1 MSLIVH
7 HSRRI
12 FLAFAL
18 GVAGVAT
25 VGTPAHAE
33 DLGATDF
40 NIAMNLA
47 GLAQSSVSIGALNCS
62 DGSRTFGS
70 SGEMLIGLATDSRVQ
85 TQLDLLCKPTLNI
98 DSGVKLVSGT
108 MTVPSKGI
116 TDGVFTAECSAKSS
130 MAVNANVAIGVAVS
144 GLISLNVT
152 SASAPLAIGCTFKG
166 SSASKGTEVFGTID
180 GHADVTGMCSSAC
193 VAISMTARAT
203 ITAAT
208 GELKGQTGTGTYSY
222 SDAFEVPEFASIADR
237 LAQMKG
243 RERVRDQRIS
253 CPEGAQDCTIYD
265 SNPCPNGED
274 TCEFKKT
281 EGSGDFQCPAG
292 ATCTIVS
299 PPSTVQS
306 SSVKKQSSRPPATMR
321 IDLASRP
328 GQAAIV
334 RPMPPTGGS
343 AAKLSAGTAVTIGG
357 APNGTCTVT
366 MKAKKSVKR
375 VVKLNANGVGTFAYS
390 APQLKILSTQ
400 LGIASSKTKTMTLS
414 AICSGNSPSQT
425 RVISL

>member
-1 MSLIVH
+1 M
-7 HSRRI
+7 
-12 FLAFAL
+12 
-18 GVAGVAT
+18 
-25 VGTPAHAE
+25 VGTPAEAE
-33 DLGATDF
+33 DLGSTDF

-85 TQLDLLCKPTLNI
+85 TQLDLSCKPTLNI
-98 DSGVKLVSGT
+98 DSGVKVVSGI
-108 MTVPSKGI
+108 MTVPSRGI

-130 MAVNANVAIGVAVS
+130 MAVNANVAVGAAVS

-208 GELKGQTGTGTYSY
+208 GELKGQTGTGTYTY

-243 RERVRDQRIS
+243 RERVRDQRVS

-274 TCEFKKT
+274 TCEIKKT
-281 EGSGDFQCPAG
+281 EGSGEFQCPAG

-321 IDLASRP
+321 IDLASRT
-328 GQAAIV
+328 GQTSIV

-343 AAKLSAGTAVTIGG
+343 AAKLSAGTPVTIGG

-375 VVKLNANGVGTFAYS
+375 VVKLNVNGVGTFSYS
-390 APQLKILSTQ
+390 AAQLKTLSTQ
-400 LGIASSKTKTMTLS
+400 LGIASSKTKTMTIA
-414 AICSGNSPSQT
+414 AICSGTSPSQT